1 MNKWI
6 IGIGVFIMII
16 ISYFIFN
23 QNKVE
28 KNVPNIINNVNDS
41 KTNTKMSKARI
52 KTSKG
57 DIVIEF
63 NTTAPKTVENF
74 QTLAG
79 KEYYDG
85 VRFHRVIR
93 DFMIQAGDPLTRE
106 SLSRHMWGTGG
117 PGYKFADE
125 LSGNEKYTLGTVA
138 MANSGPNTNGSQFFI
153 VSAADSKLPA
163 SYTVFAKVISGL
175 EVVEAIQSVKT
186 SGRMSNQPSDMPLE
200 DVLIE
205 KVTLEN

>member
-6 IGIGVFIMII
+6 IGIGII
-16 ISYFIFN
+16 IVITLSYFIFN
-23 QNKVE
+23 ENKIE
-28 KNVPNIINNVNDS
+28 KNVNNINEN

-52 KTSKG
+52 KTNKG
-57 DIVIEF
+57 EIVIEF
-63 NTTAPKTVENF
+63 NDTAPKAVENF

-79 KEYYDG
+79 KGFYDG

-93 DFMIQAGDPLTRE
+93 DFMIQTGDPLSRE
-106 SLSRHMWGTGG
+106 SLSRQVWGTGG

-125 LSGNEKYTLGTVA
+125 LSGKEQYTLGTVA

-153 VSAADSKLPA
+153 VSASDAKLPA

-175 EVVEAIQSVKT
+175 EVVEVIQNVKT

-205 KVTLEN
+205 KVTLE